1 MHALVSI
8 FICCI
13 LPLGI
18 VVAYFI
24 NQMYVNKKRAEVL
37 IKAIENGSADA
48 DKIAEALQKPRKSE
62 RQRFNRRLLCGCIFS
77 LIGIVLLIVGLV
89 NLSSGSPISSD
100 PVTVPLM
107 LGGIM
112 IAVGLSFLIVCRVTR
127 NQLN

>member
-100 PVTVPLM
+100 PVTVPSCS
-107 LGGIM
+107 
-112 IAVGLSFLIVCRVTR
+112 AAS
-127 NQLN
+127 